1 MSNPE
6 RNIYTFEPPQQ
17 VEPSHIGER
26 EALQPLR
33 DPRDPPRGV
42 VRADRP
48 IGAILVEEGKL
59 TQPEVERVL
68 QVAKARGIRFGE
80 AAVRLGLVT
89 ESEVRFALS
98 KQYDFPLLRHD
109 PSSRDAQPS
118 NELVAAFAPFHPR
131 TEEIRAL
138 RTQLLI
144 RWYKREA
151 GHNAL
156 VIASPDSAEG
166 RSYVAA
172 NLAVVFSQLGAR
184 TLLVDADM
192 RRPRQHKIFGLP
204 GGHGLSAL
212 LSGRAEQTATF
223 PIPGLSRLSVLPAGA
238 LPPNPQE
245 LLSRMAFTT
254 LMRDMQSLYDVVII
268 DTPPARKY
276 ADAQAVAY
284 RTGNALVV
292 ARKDHTTV
300 GSTNRVVRELAGTG
314 ARVVGTVINQY

>member
-6 RNIYTFEPPQQ
+6 RNVVSFGPPQQ
-17 VEPSHIGER
+17 VG
-26 EALQPLR
+26 
-33 DPRDPPRGV
+33 DPRDSQRAV

-59 TQPEVERVL
+59 TPAEVERVL
-68 QVAKARGIRFGE
+68 QLAKARAIRFGE
-80 AAVRLGLVT
+80 AAVRLGMVT
-89 ESEVRFALS
+89 ENDVRFALS
-98 KQYDFPLLRHD
+98 KQYDFPLLRVD
-109 PSSRDAQPS
+109 PGSREGQPS
-118 NELVAAFAPFHPR
+118 RELVAAFAPFHPR

-156 VIASPDSAEG
+156 VITSPDAREG

-192 RRPRQHKIFGLP
+192 RQPRQHRIFGLP
-204 GGHGLSAL
+204 AGHGLSAL

-223 PIPGLSRLSVLPAGA
+223 PIPGLTRLSVLPAGA

-254 LMRDMQSLYDVVII
+254 LVRDMQSLYDVVII
-268 DTPPARKY
+268 DTPPARQY

-300 GSTNRVVRELAGTG
+300 NATGRVVREIAGTG

>member
-1 MSNPE
+1 MSIPE
-6 RNIYTFEPPQQ
+6 KVVAFGPPQP
-17 VEPSHIGER
+17 VGDI
-26 EALQPLR
+26 R
-33 DPRDPPRGV
+33 DSQRGV

-48 IGAILVEEGKL
+48 IGAILVEDGKL
-59 TQPEVERVL
+59 TSAEVERVL
-68 QVAKARGIRFGE
+68 QLAKARGVRFGE

-89 ESEVRFALS
+89 EGDVRFALS
-98 KQYDFPLLRHD
+98 KQYDFPLLRVEPD
-109 PSSRDAQPS
+109 GRDGQPS
-118 NELVAAFAPFHPR
+118 RELVAAFAPFHPR

-144 RWYKREA
+144 RWYKREQ

-156 VIASPDSAEG
+156 VVTSPDSKEG

-192 RRPRQHKIFGLP
+192 RRPRQHHIFGLP

-223 PIPGLSRLSVLPAGA
+223 PIPGLTRLSVLPAGA

-245 LLSRMAFTT
+245 LLSRLAFTT

-268 DTPPARKY
+268 DTPPARQF

-300 GSTNRVVRELAGTG
+300 NATNRVVREIAGTG

>member
-1 MSNPE
+1 MSNQE
-6 RNIYTFEPPQQ
+6 NVVSFDPQ
-17 VEPSHIGER
+17 R
-26 EALQPLR
+26 A
-33 DPRDPPRGV
+33 V

-59 TQPEVERVL
+59 TTAEVERVL
-68 QVAKARGIRFGE
+68 QAAKSKGIRFGE
-80 AAVRLGLVT
+80 AAVRMGLLT
-89 ESEVRFALS
+89 ESDVRFALS
-98 KQYDFPLLRHD
+98 KQYDFPLLRHEPED
-109 PSSRDAQPS
+109 REGQPS
-118 NELVAAFAPFHPR
+118 RELVAAFAPFHPR

-151 GHNAL
+151 GHNTL
-156 VIASPDSAEG
+156 VIASPDKGEG

-212 LSGRAEQTATF
+212 LSGRADKTATF
-223 PIPGLSRLSVLPAGA
+223 PIPGLTRLSVLPAGA

-245 LLSRMAFTT
+245 LLSRLAFTT
-254 LMRDMQSLYDVVII
+254 LVRDMQSLYDVVIV
-268 DTPPARKY
+268 DTPPAQAY

-284 RTGNALVV
+284 RAGNALVV
-292 ARKDHTTV
+292 ARKDHTSVTAT
-300 GSTNRVVRELAGTG
+300 SRVVRELAGTG